1 MLLVND
7 LRIQRVKGHLIFLRM
22 RTVSVEDV
30 RFNLVPEAW

>member
-7 LRIQRVKGHLIFLRM
+7 VRIQKVKGHLIFLRM
-22 RTVSVEDV
+22 RAVSVEDV